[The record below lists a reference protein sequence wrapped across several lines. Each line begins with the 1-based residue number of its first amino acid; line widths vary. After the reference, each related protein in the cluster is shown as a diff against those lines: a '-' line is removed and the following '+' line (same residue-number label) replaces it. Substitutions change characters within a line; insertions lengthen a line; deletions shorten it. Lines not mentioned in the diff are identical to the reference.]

1 MKNKKTIILCVV
13 IIIAAIIFGGYRVAT
28 SYIFNSNGSIT
39 DEKDNIIERIKKI
52 DNTEERKELIELFI
66 EKNIITQ
73 EQANELY

>member
-13 IIIAAIIFGGYRVAT
+13 IIIAAIIFGGYKIAT
-28 SYIFNSNGSIT
+28 SYIFNLNGSIT
-39 DEKDNIIERIKKI
+39 DERENIIERIKKI
-52 DNTEERKELIELFI
+52 EDTEERKKQIELFV